1 MCKNHQDL
9 HNDPE
14 DAKTWLFSHEQH
26 VKYHAIMYLS
36 MICLTDISSMMEAIF
51 AIEEDGKDTYINKQK
66 YYDLRISTYSKI
78 MDSWESWVCA
88 GFVRLQVK

>member
-1 MCKNHQDL
+1 
-9 HNDPE
+9 
-14 DAKTWLFSHEQH
+14 
-26 VKYHAIMYLS
+26 
-36 MICLTDISSMMEAIF
+36 MMEAIF

-78 MDSWESWVCA
+78 KDSCESWVCA